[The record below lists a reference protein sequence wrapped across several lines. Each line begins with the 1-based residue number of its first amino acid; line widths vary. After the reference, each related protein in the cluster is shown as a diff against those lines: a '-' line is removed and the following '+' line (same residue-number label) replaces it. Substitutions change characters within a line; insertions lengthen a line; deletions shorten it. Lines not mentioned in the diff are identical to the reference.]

1 MSNYTVTISKEH
13 ESYNI
18 GFVSLLLNIEAE
30 YNSIETKDGTVYEI
44 QFSNVDK
51 MEKFKEIVSEHL
63 KFINN

>member
-1 MSNYTVTISKEH
+1 MNEYTVTISKEH
-13 ESYNI
+13 ESYNK

-30 YNSIETKDGTVYEI
+30 YNTIETKDGTVYEI

-51 MEKFKEIVSEHL
+51 MEKFKAIVSEHL